1 MKQLKLKNLRR
12 DTRIAVLL
20 VFFLFLVLLIRAN
33 AVLSFTKIFLELRT
47 IDGAFTIVYKDGESE
62 YKTSLDETSCDFSS
76 SKNLNY
82 IDSKR
87 LALVL
92 AGEEFNY
99 EKSVHTKENP
109 TEYYLKVEKDNEIYE
124 YYYTPDK
131 LPRNLAIISEIMLS
145 PWQKELKKYNFQ
157 V

>member
-1 MKQLKLKNLRR
+1 MLLPKKVKFRKQHRGKRGGVATRTNL
-12 DTRIAVLL
+12 VSL
-20 VFFLFLVLLIRAN
+20 
-33 AVLSFTKIFLELRT
+33 
-47 IDGAFTIVYKDGESE
+47 AF
-62 YKTSLDETSCDFSS
+62 
-76 SKNLNY
+76 
-82 IDSKR
+82 
-87 LALVL
+87 VL